1 MVIMFKFNLKEI
13 WLHLTGKNGPHPRL
27 QNYSRQQEKLHNL
40 NLALPLDMVLSS
52 PTAQLLAA
60 IKMEL

>member
-52 PTAQLLAA
+52 PTAQ
-60 IKMEL
+60 